1 LCILG
6 RQYQY
11 SNDQGI
17 ITGSIDGNAEF
28 LGGKLHSE
36 YALYSDVPQMA
47 KGTYV
52 GDGTI
57 SKQILLP
64 FTPTLVKVYPLSM
77 EDSVLLIDIDNGGH
91 TYQVNEL
98 GISLVGGIFT
108 YGSINELGFL
118 TGSDSN
124 QRGNKLNTKYIW
136 EAYRYVH

>member
-1 LCILG
+1 
-6 RQYQY
+6 
-11 SNDQGI
+11 
-17 ITGSIDGNAEF
+17 
-28 LGGKLHSE
+28 
-36 YALYSDVPQMA
+36 MA

-98 GISLVGGIFT
+98 GISLVGESLHT
-108 YGSINELGFL
+108 E
-118 TGSDSN
+118 
-124 QRGNKLNTKYIW
+124 
-136 EAYRYVH
+136 V